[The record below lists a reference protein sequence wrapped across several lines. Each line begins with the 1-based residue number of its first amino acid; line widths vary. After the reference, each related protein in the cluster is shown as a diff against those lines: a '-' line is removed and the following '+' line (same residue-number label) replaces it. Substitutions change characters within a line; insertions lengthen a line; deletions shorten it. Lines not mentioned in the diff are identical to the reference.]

1 MRRFAVLCFVAGAA
15 LLASGCAQSPR
26 GHVAVPAVPAWQ
38 IPAGAATFSG
48 AAVLAEIQRIAPS
61 AQIETSDAVF
71 TPVSHAWLEETV
83 AWSLAFGTATG
94 LGIYEQ
100 ESWDC
105 DKFALA
111 FALSANIAAK
121 RAGVKAQP
129 LVARI
134 YVVQAAAFGGVASGG
149 FHALNAFRSDRG
161 IFVMEPQTR
170 TLVPLAAYPNRD
182 FIIRVKLGG

>member
-1 MRRFAVLCFVAGAA
+1 MRRFAFLFA
-15 LLASGCAQSPR
+15 LVSALAFSACSQAPR
-26 GHVAVPAVPAWQ
+26 GQVSVPAVPAWQ
-38 IPAGAATFSG
+38 LPAGAPTFTA
-48 AAVLAEIQRIAPS
+48 AAVIAEIQRLAPS

-83 AWSLAFGTATG
+83 AWSLAFGSATG

-149 FHALNAFRSDRG
+149 FHALNAFCSDRG
-161 IFVMEPQTR
+161 LFVLEPQSR